1 MGDDKGK
8 ADAMNGSLR
17 QYRVKEVAKLLTL
30 SEREVYR
37 LVAKGDLPRPI
48 KIGRC
53 SVWFDSDIGEF
64 QLRLQT
70 QQREGKSL

>member
-1 MGDDKGK
+1 
-8 ADAMNGSLR
+8 MNGSSR
-17 QYRVKEVAKLLTL
+17 QYRVKQLAEWLTL

-53 SVWFDSDIGEF
+53 SVWLDSDIVEF